1 MTQKAKDDAKERQE
15 LAVSRV
21 AERYRQLEEEK
32 ASKRIVVVDR
42 IVPTSQKRKTGWGR
56 GSASSAGSASSESEE
71 LGQSLNRSR
80 QSQLGFHG
88 HSQGESGLS
97 TRKSG
102 SDPCFWQVHP
112 SASAQAAIR
121 SRRSLQESLP
131 RT

>member
-1 MTQKAKDDAKERQE
+1 M
-15 LAVSRV
+15 SRV

-56 GSASSAGSASSESEE
+56 GSASSAGSASSESKE

-80 QSQLGFHG
+80 QSQLGFHS
-88 HSQGESGLS
+88 HSQGEGGLS

-102 SDPCFWQVHP
+102 SNSCFWQVHP
-112 SASAQAAIR
+112 SAGAQEAIR
-121 SRRSLQESLP
+121 SRRPLQESLP